1 MTEISFHYIGISS
14 IALLAI
20 AIILILF
27 RQTRKAA
34 VLISSLAVLALT
46 FYIVNLWI
54 ELERPP
60 LRTLGETR
68 LWYGFF
74 LSLLGVLL
82 WFRWKYIW
90 LFIYANFTASVF
102 IIIDLL
108 NPSALDQTLM
118 PALQSVWFVP
128 HVVVYIIGYALL
140 GVSALIA
147 AIRIAFPAIGK
158 EMKLKM
164 DYADNTVYFGFAFLT
179 IGIIFGA
186 LWAKE
191 AWGHYWTWDPKET
204 WAFITWMT
212 YLIYIHLRLRQPENE
227 KVVSWILIIAFIFL
241 MTTWLGIQYLP
252 AAQNSV
258 HTY

>member
-1 MTEISFHYIGISS
+1 MTEISFQFIGITS
-14 IALLAI
+14 IVLLVL
-20 AIILILF
+20 AIILMVF
-27 RQTRKAA
+27 RRTRKVA
-34 VLISSLAVLALT
+34 VLISSLAVLVLT

-54 ELERPP
+54 ELHRPP

-82 WFRWKYIW
+82 WFRWKYVW
-90 LFIYANFTASVF
+90 LFIYANVTATVF
-102 IIIDLL
+102 ITIDLL
-108 NPSALDQTLM
+108 NPAALDQTLM

-140 GVSALIA
+140 GVSALAA
-147 AIRIAFPAIGK
+147 AIRLILPLFGK
-158 EMKLKM
+158 EIKLSM
-164 DYADNTVYFGFAFLT
+164 DYTDNTVYFGIAFLT
-179 IGIIFGA
+179 VGIIFGA
-186 LWAKE
+186 LWAKA

-212 YLIYIHLRLRQPENE
+212 YLIYIHLRLRQPGNE
-227 KVVSWILIIAFIFL
+227 KVVSWILIFAFVFL
-241 MTTWLGIQYLP
+241 MITWLGIQYLP

>member
-1 MTEISFHYIGISS
+1 MTEISFQFIGITS
-14 IALLAI
+14 IVMLLLAI
-20 AIILILF
+20 ILMVF
-27 RQTRKAA
+27 RRTRKVA
-34 VLISSLAVLALT
+34 VLISSLAVLVLT

-54 ELERPP
+54 ELQRPP

-82 WFRWKYIW
+82 WFSWKYVW
-90 LFIYANFTASVF
+90 LFIYANVTATVF
-102 IIIDLL
+102 IMIDLL
-108 NPSALDQTLM
+108 NPAALDQTLM

-140 GVSALIA
+140 GVSALSA
-147 AIRIAFPAIGK
+147 AIRLILPLFGK
-158 EMKLKM
+158 EIKLSM
-164 DYADNTVYFGFAFLT
+164 DYTDNTVYFGFAFLT
-179 IGIIFGA
+179 VGVIFGA
-186 LWAKE
+186 LWAKA

-212 YLIYIHLRLRQPENE
+212 YLIYIHLRLRQPENK
-227 KVVSWILIIAFIFL
+227 KVVSWILIFAFIFL
-241 MTTWLGIQYLP
+241 LITWLGIQYLP